1 MTRSLIFQTSPVILK
16 PFPAVASCGLLS
28 QPLEA
33 HQSSGLDLKHL
44 GGLELQIRVR
54 MFIWFSDPIYQS
66 AYFFREIGSLL
77 VFPILICTYKAW
89 KLKTETLILY

>member
-44 GGLELQIRVR
+44 GGLELQIRVECLFDSAIQ
-54 MFIWFSDPIYQS
+54 FI
-66 AYFFREIGSLL
+66 SLL
-77 VFPILICTYKAW
+77 ISSGKSALCLCFQFSFVLIKH
-89 KLKTETLILY
+89 EN